1 MAMVIFLEKIEGKY
15 LHVFKTNENDLA
27 TTKSV
32 LYFVLSR
39 EALKKESLN
48 FLIFF
53 FIQRSLSCC
62 FIISE
67 INRSTAFKFY
77 TIISIRYFS
86 SETSNAS

>member
-1 MAMVIFLEKIEGKY
+1 MVIFLEKIEGKY

-32 LYFVLSR
+32 LFCPFTRSIK
-39 EALKKESLN
+39 KKESLN

-53 FIQRSLSCC
+53 LFKDRFPVVLLP
-62 FIISE
+62 E